1 MMSVQLCPFFPDDE
15 NHPAPLT
22 LAFPTD
28 TSTPQAAVPIHF
40 IHSPAQPF
48 CDQLGCLCQ
57 QQRQE
62 KTVLLAR
69 IASGE
74 LVLHQEGGK
83 QTGGKS

>member
-1 MMSVQLCPFFPDDE
+1 MSVQLCPFFPDDE
-15 NHPAPLT
+15 NHAASLM
-22 LAFPTD
+22 LVFPTD

-69 IASGE
+69 IASGA
-74 LVLHQEGGK
+74 LTLWQEGGNR
-83 QTGGKS
+83 Q

>member
-1 MMSVQLCPFFPDDE
+1 MSVELCPFFPDDE

-28 TSTPQAAVPIHF
+28 TRMPQEAVPIHL
-40 IHSPAQPF
+40 IHSLAQPF
-48 CDQLGCLCQ
+48 CDQPACLCQ

-69 IASGE
+69 IASGA
-74 LVLHQEGGK
+74 LTLWQEGGNR
-83 QTGGKS
+83 Q